1 MQARRRCASAAVA
14 DGFRSKIRQGSRWA
28 RPRRE
33 PDPLTRNV
41 VQEVASRIERDGRI
55 RIVPEGEVGAGIGD
69 YGFASI
75 LECENRSLTGEK
87 ATLVRERKQEQ
98 KSGVEEEW
106 RGEVR

>member
-1 MQARRRCASAAVA
+1 
-14 DGFRSKIRQGSRWA
+14 
-28 RPRRE
+28 
-33 PDPLTRNV
+33 V

-75 LECENRSLTGEK
+75 LECEERSLTSEK
-87 ATLVRERKQEQ
+87 AALARERKQEQ

-106 RGEVR
+106 RDEVR